1 MFTVSNGSRSNFE
14 HYWILAT
21 KKMICHWVSLFQTM
35 QMLIISDCYVAEHG
49 LWNAQSLKTHVMS
62 YCSSQWLPDLIVNS
76 PL

>member
-35 QMLIISDCYVAEHG
+35 QMLIISDCCVEEHG
-49 LWNAQSLKTHVMS
+49 LWNAFENARDELLFLSVAPWS
-62 YCSSQWLPDLIVNS
+62 DC
-76 PL
+76 